1 MLYGAMLLFEFEFLT
16 KSWRGIS
23 AEALAI
29 SQALGLL
36 DSAELT
42 IHLELSFKQEAT
54 WKKKPKSV

>member
-16 KSWRGIS
+16 KSWRGIR

-54 WKKKPKSV
+54 WKKKQRLV